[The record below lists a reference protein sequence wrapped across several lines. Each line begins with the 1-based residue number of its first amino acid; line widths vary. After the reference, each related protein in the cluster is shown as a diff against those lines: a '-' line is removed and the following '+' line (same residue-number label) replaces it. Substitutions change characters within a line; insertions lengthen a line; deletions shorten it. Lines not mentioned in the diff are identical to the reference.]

1 MFGLFFFIIC
11 HSEIWYDPCA
21 IFRTYH
27 DVFQLEISVNNAL
40 TVYKLES
47 IGDVSR
53 PSNYTSHGTRC
64 LGQTRY
70 IVPIL
75 ENASHQ
81 VFFAKFHH
89 KSYSQ
94 PFFFSNQCS
103 TIEIYDEWIIQL
115 PRKNLDSWI
124 TFRPMSLRQY
134 HSFFHR
140 LIVAKLWFHFVVKCF
155 HFVSLF
161 KFLLVTNVNYQKSK
175 ALGPKNYLQNKIKK
189 LQRQLKQGN
198 KQRAR
203 KG

>member
-1 MFGLFFFIIC
+1 MHITKDRSRRLFRLTRKLHVFLFSAKPAVVLLKCSINVIAEFVNVWAVFFIIC

-27 DVFQLEISVNNAL
+27 DVFQLEISVNNAR

-115 PRKNLDSWI
+115 PRKNLNSWI
-124 TFRPMSLRQY
+124 TFSPMSLRQN

-155 HFVSLF
+155 HFVSL
-161 KFLLVTNVNYQKSK
+161 L
-175 ALGPKNYLQNKIKK
+175 
-189 LQRQLKQGN
+189 
-198 KQRAR
+198 
-203 KG
+203 